1 MQQQPG
7 KTFLTIGELSE
18 YLKLPEETIYKYA
31 RAGRIPASKVGRHWR
46 FELTQID
53 QWVAGHS
60 NGKSNGMKILVVDD
74 EPMIRQLMEK
84 WLSELNVSVTCVSGG
99 NEALTLCETEE
110 FDLIFLDLMM
120 PFMNGA
126 ETLRNLHVQKVSANI
141 VFLTS
146 FFDSA
151 LMEKALEHGP
161 VTILKKPVVKE
172 TLHNLI
178 RSFSPTGVGINK

>member
-1 MQQQPG
+1 MSHSG

-31 RAGRIPASKVGRHWR
+31 RSGRIPAAKVGRHWR
-46 FELTQID
+46 FDQDQID
-53 QWVAGHS
+53 LWVQGHS
-60 NGKSNGMKILVVDD
+60 NAKPNSMKILVVDD

-84 WLSELNVSVTCVSGG
+84 WLVELGENVTCVSNGT
-99 NEALTLCETEE
+99 EALTACENDH
-110 FDLIFLDLMM
+110 FDIIFLDLMM

-126 ETLRNLHVQKVSANI
+126 ETMKNLQAMKVKSNI

-146 FFDSA
+146 YFESK
-151 LMEKALEHGP
+151 LMEEALEQGP

-172 TLHNLI
+172 TLQNVI
-178 RSFSPTGVGINK
+178 RSFSRETAGAK